1 MNIYYDRNKY
11 NVSYEY
17 TNDPAITGAPS
28 LPATAEYKYGA
39 EVTVAGAPTL
49 AGYTFGGWS
58 TSDAT
63 VSAGKFTMPA

>member
-49 AGYTFGGWS
+49 AGYTFG
-58 TSDAT
+58 
-63 VSAGKFTMPA
+63 